1 MSDPQFLREL
11 IIVLTAT
18 IAIVFVFQKLRLPTI
33 VGFLLAGV
41 IIGPHGFQLIHNV
54 SQVETLAEVGVVL
67 LLFTIGLEFS
77 LETIFS
83 VQRRV
88 IGAGL
93 LQVVLTTAVVL
104 AVARL
109 LGASVE
115 VGIFYGFLVA
125 LSSTA
130 IVLRIY
136 HDRGEINSLQARLA
150 SGILL
155 FQDLCV
161 VPMMLLL
168 PILAGSGQ
176 DSILTIA
183 WALGKSVITLVAI
196 VWTARKLLPRL
207 LHQVALLRNR
217 EIFVL
222 FVILVCF
229 GTAWLTSESGL
240 SLALGALVA
249 GLVISESEL
258 SHQIVA
264 DVLPLRDCFSGI
276 FFISIGMLLDLSLL
290 FQDLP
295 ITLLELLLMIGIK
308 SLVLFA
314 VFWWLY
320 RSIRLGLVLG
330 LGLAQ
335 VGEFSF
341 VLAKAGINYQLL
353 SPLEGQIFLAASI
366 LSMIATPFLIQWAH
380 AWAFGF
386 EALFGDVGTKQA
398 KSDPSSEA
406 IDAQGHVTIVGYG
419 LNGQNLGRVLKE
431 VGIPYRVLEMDP
443 DLVHSAKAGG
453 EPIFFGDG
461 TRPEIL
467 QQIGIQSSRVLVV
480 AISDPTATAR
490 LVSQARRLRTDL
502 YIIVRTRYVAEI
514 EHLYRLG
521 ADQVIP
527 EEFETSVEIFAR
539 VLQEYHV
546 PRNVISL
553 QVDLIRKEHY
563 GTLRGVRL
571 QGKELDALS
580 QFLVGTTTDIFSIVE
595 KSPAV
600 GKSIGELDLAVRTGV
615 SVVAVVRDGQ
625 SYTHVGEGFKLAA
638 GDMLILLGGHKAL
651 DDAGRMISPSRE
663 VDESVG

>member
-1 MSDPQFLREL
+1 MSDPHFLREL

-33 VGFLLAGV
+33 VGFLLTGV
-41 IIGPHGFQLIHNV
+41 IIGPHGFQLIQSV
-54 SQVETLAEVGVVL
+54 DQVETLAEIGVVL

-77 LETIFS
+77 LETILS

-88 IGAGL
+88 VWAGL
-93 LQVVLTTAVVL
+93 LQVVLTTLVVL

-115 VGIFYGFLVA
+115 VGLFYGFLVS

-136 HDRGEINSLQARLA
+136 HDRGEIDSLQGRLA
-150 SGILL
+150 SGLLL

-168 PILAGSGQ
+168 PVLAGSGQ
-176 DSILTIA
+176 DSIFLIVWVLA
-183 WALGKSVITLVAI
+183 KSLITLIAI
-196 VWTARKLLPRL
+196 VWTARQLLPRL

-222 FVILVCF
+222 FVVLVCF
-229 GTAWLTSESGL
+229 GTAWLTSETGL

-264 DVLPLRDCFSGI
+264 DILPLRDCFSGI
-276 FFISIGMLLDLSLL
+276 FFISIGMLLNLGLLS
-290 FQDLP
+290 QDFR

-320 RSIRLGLVLG
+320 RSIRLGVVLG

-335 VGEFSF
+335 IGEFSF
-341 VLAKAGINYQLL
+341 VLAKAGINFKLL
-353 SPLEGQIFLAASI
+353 SPADGQIFLAASI
-366 LSMIATPFLIQWAH
+366 LSMMATPFLIQWAH

-386 EALFGDVGTKQA
+386 QGLFNKNTGFNRSTGGEANETA
-398 KSDPSSEA
+398 SA
-406 IDAQGHVTIVGYG
+406 TGHVIVVGYG
-419 LNGQNLGRVLKE
+419 LNGQNLARVLKE
-431 VGIPYRVLEMDP
+431 VSIPYRVLEMDP
-443 DLVHSAKAGG
+443 DLVRSAKAGG
-453 EPIFFGDG
+453 EPISFGDG

-467 QQIGIQSSRVLVV
+467 QQVGIEKARVLVV
-480 AISDPTATAR
+480 AISDPAATAR

-502 YIIVRTRYVAEI
+502 YIIVRTRYVVEI
-514 EHLYRLG
+514 DRLYRLG
-521 ADQVIP
+521 ANQVIP

-539 VLQEYHV
+539 VLQEYHI

-563 GTLRGVRL
+563 GTLRGIRL
-571 QGKELDALS
+571 QGKQLDALS
-580 QFLVGTTTDIFSIVE
+580 QFLVGTTSDIFSIVE
-595 KSPAV
+595 ASPAV
-600 GKSIGELDLAVRTGV
+600 GKSLEEINLPLRSGV
-615 SVVAVVRDGQ
+615 SVIAVVRDGK
-625 SYTHVGEGFKLAA
+625 SYPNVGDDFKLAV
-638 GDMLILLGGHKAL
+638 GDMLVLLGGHKAL
-651 DDAGRMISPSRE
+651 DDAAQILNPAGDSQS
-663 VDESVG
+663 

>member
-1 MSDPQFLREL
+1 MSDPNFLREL
-11 IIVLTAT
+11 VIVLTAT
-18 IAIVFVFQKLRLPTI
+18 IAIVFVFQKLRLPNI
-33 VGFLLAGV
+33 VGFLLTGV
-41 IIGPHGFQLIHNV
+41 IIGPHGFQLIQSV
-54 SQVETLAEVGVVL
+54 DQVETLAEIGVVL

-77 LETIFS
+77 LETILS

-88 IGAGL
+88 VWAGL
-93 LQVVLTTAVVL
+93 LQVVLTTLVVL

-115 VGIFYGFLVA
+115 VGLFYGFLVS

-136 HDRGEINSLQARLA
+136 HDRGEINSLQGRLA
-150 SGILL
+150 SGLLL

-168 PILAGSGQ
+168 PVLAGSGQ
-176 DSILTIA
+176 DSIFLIVWVLA
-183 WALGKSVITLVAI
+183 KSLITLVAI

-207 LHQVALLRNR
+207 LHQAALLRNR

-222 FVILVCF
+222 FVVLVCF
-229 GTAWLTSESGL
+229 GTAWLTSETGL

-264 DVLPLRDCFSGI
+264 DILPLRDCFSGI
-276 FFISIGMLLDLSLL
+276 FFISIGMLLNLGLLS
-290 FQDLP
+290 QDFR

-308 SLVLFA
+308 SMVLFA

-320 RSIRLGLVLG
+320 RSIRLGVVLG

-335 VGEFSF
+335 IGEFSF
-341 VLAKAGINYQLL
+341 VLAKAGINYKLL
-353 SPLEGQIFLAASI
+353 SPADGQIFLAASI
-366 LSMIATPFLIQWAH
+366 LSMMATPFLIQWAH

-386 EALFGDVGTKQA
+386 EGLFKDTGFNRSTSGG
-398 KSDPSSEA
+398 A
-406 IDAQGHVTIVGYG
+406 IETASATGHVIVVGYG
-419 LNGQNLGRVLKE
+419 LNGQNLARVLKE
-431 VGIPYRVLEMDP
+431 VSIPYRVLEMDP
-443 DLVHSAKAGG
+443 DLVRSAKAGG
-453 EPIFFGDG
+453 EPISFGDG

-467 QQIGIQSSRVLVV
+467 QQVGIEKARILVV
-480 AISDPTATAR
+480 AISDPAATAR

-514 EHLYRLG
+514 DRLYRLG
-521 ADQVIP
+521 ANQVIP

-539 VLQEYHV
+539 VLQEYHI

-563 GTLRGVRL
+563 GTLRGIRL
-571 QGKELDALS
+571 QGKQLDALS
-580 QFLVGTTTDIFSIVE
+580 QFLVGTTSDIFSIVE
-595 KSPAV
+595 ASPAV
-600 GKSIGELDLAVRTGV
+600 GKSLEEINLPLRSGV
-615 SVVAVVRDGQ
+615 SVIAVVRDGK
-625 SYTHVGEGFKLAA
+625 SYPNVGNDFKLAV
-638 GDMLILLGGHKAL
+638 GDMLVLLGGHKAL
-651 DDAGRMISPSRE
+651 DDAAQILNPAGDNQS
-663 VDESVG
+663 

>member
-1 MSDPQFLREL
+1 MSDPSVLREL
-11 IIVLTAT
+11 VIVLTAT
-18 IAIVFVFQKLRLPTI
+18 IAIVFVFQKLRLPNI

-41 IIGPHGFQLIHNV
+41 IIGPHGFQLIQ
-54 SQVETLAEVGVVL
+54 SIGQVENLAEIGVVL

-77 LETIFS
+77 LETILS

-88 IGAGL
+88 VWAGF
-93 LQVVLTTAVVL
+93 LQVVLTTLVVL
-104 AVARL
+104 AVACL

-115 VGIFYGFLVA
+115 VGLFYGFLVS

-136 HDRGEINSLQARLA
+136 HDRGEINSLQGRLA
-150 SGILL
+150 SGLLL

-168 PILAGSGQ
+168 PVLAGSGQ
-176 DSILTIA
+176 DSIFLIVWVLA
-183 WALGKSVITLVAI
+183 KSLITLVVI

-222 FVILVCF
+222 FVVLVCF

-264 DVLPLRDCFSGI
+264 DILPLRDCFSGI
-276 FFISIGMLLDLSLL
+276 FFISVGMLLNLGILS
-290 FQDLP
+290 QDFR
-295 ITLLELLLMIGIK
+295 IALLELLLMIGIK

-320 RSIRLGLVLG
+320 RSVRLGVVLG

-335 VGEFSF
+335 IGEFSF
-341 VLAKAGINYQLL
+341 VLAKAGINFKLL
-353 SPLEGQIFLAASI
+353 SPADGQIFLAASI
-366 LSMIATPFLIQWAH
+366 LSMIATPFLIHWSH

-386 EALFGDVGTKQA
+386 EGLFKDIGFNRSTSGGANET
-398 KSDPSSEA
+398 PSA
-406 IDAQGHVTIVGYG
+406 TGHVIVVGYG
-419 LNGQNLGRVLKE
+419 LNGQNLARVLKE

-443 DLVHSAKAGG
+443 DLVRSAKAGG
-453 EPIFFGDG
+453 EPISFGDG
-461 TRPEIL
+461 TRPELL
-467 QQIGIQSSRVLVV
+467 QQVGIEKARVLVV
-480 AISDPTATAR
+480 AISDPAATAR

-514 EHLYRLG
+514 DHLYRLG
-521 ADQVIP
+521 ANQVIP

-539 VLQEYHV
+539 VLQEFHI

-563 GTLRGVRL
+563 GTLRGIQL
-571 QGKELDALS
+571 QGKQLDALS
-580 QFLVGTTTDIFSIVE
+580 QFLVGTTSDIFSIIE
-595 KSPAV
+595 KSPA
-600 GKSIGELDLAVRTGV
+600 IGRSLEEINLPSRSGV
-615 SVVAVVRDGQ
+615 SVIAVVRDGK
-625 SYTHVGEGFKLAA
+625 SYPNVDNDFKLAV
-638 GDMLILLGGHKAL
+638 GDMLVLLGGHKAL
-651 DDAGRMISPSRE
+651 DDAAQILNPSR
-663 VDESVG
+663 DNNAS

>member
-1 MSDPQFLREL
+1 MSDPNFLREL
-11 IIVLTAT
+11 VIVLTAT
-18 IAIVFVFQKLRLPTI
+18 IAIVFVFQKLRLPNI
-33 VGFLLAGV
+33 VGFLLTGV
-41 IIGPHGFQLIHNV
+41 IIGPHGFQLIQSV
-54 SQVETLAEVGVVL
+54 DQVEILAEIGVVL

-77 LETIFS
+77 LETILS

-88 IGAGL
+88 VWAGL
-93 LQVVLTTAVVL
+93 LQVVLTTLVVL

-109 LGASVE
+109 LGVSVE
-115 VGIFYGFLVA
+115 VGLFYGFLVS

-136 HDRGEINSLQARLA
+136 HDRGEINSLQGRLA
-150 SGILL
+150 SGLLL

-168 PILAGSGQ
+168 PVLAGSGQ
-176 DSILTIA
+176 DSIFLIVWVLA
-183 WALGKSVITLVAI
+183 KSLITLVAI

-222 FVILVCF
+222 FVVLVCL
-229 GTAWLTSESGL
+229 GTAWLTSETGL

-264 DVLPLRDCFSGI
+264 DILPLRDCFSGI
-276 FFISIGMLLDLSLL
+276 FFISIGMLLNLGLLS
-290 FQDLP
+290 QDLR

-320 RSIRLGLVLG
+320 RSIRLGVVLG

-335 VGEFSF
+335 IGEFSF
-341 VLAKAGINYQLL
+341 VLAKAGINFKLL
-353 SPLEGQIFLAASI
+353 SPGDGQIFLAASI
-366 LSMIATPFLIQWAH
+366 LSMMATPFLIQWVH
-380 AWAFGF
+380 AWSFGF
-386 EALFGDVGTKQA
+386 EGLFKDTGFNRSTSGGANETA
-398 KSDPSSEA
+398 SA
-406 IDAQGHVTIVGYG
+406 TGHVIVVGYG
-419 LNGQNLGRVLKE
+419 LNGQNLARVLKE
-431 VGIPYRVLEMDP
+431 VSIPYRVLEMDP
-443 DLVHSAKAGG
+443 DLVRSAKAGG
-453 EPIFFGDG
+453 EPITFGDG

-467 QQIGIQSSRVLVV
+467 QQVDIEKARVLVV
-480 AISDPTATAR
+480 AISDPAATAR

-514 EHLYRLG
+514 DRLYRLG
-521 ADQVIP
+521 ANQVIP

-539 VLQEYHV
+539 VLQEYHI

-563 GTLRGVRL
+563 GTLRGIRL
-571 QGKELDALS
+571 QGKQLDALS
-580 QFLVGTTTDIFSIVE
+580 QFLVGTTSDIFSIVE
-595 KSPAV
+595 ASPAV
-600 GKSIGELDLAVRTGV
+600 GKSLEEINLPLRSGV
-615 SVVAVVRDGQ
+615 SVIAVVRDGK
-625 SYTHVGEGFKLAA
+625 SYPNVGNDFKLAVS
-638 GDMLILLGGHKAL
+638 DMLVLLGGHKAL
-651 DDAGRMISPSRE
+651 DDAAQILNPAGDKQS
-663 VDESVG
+663 

>member
-1 MSDPQFLREL
+1 MSDPNFLREL
-11 IIVLTAT
+11 VIVLTAT
-18 IAIVFVFQKLRLPTI
+18 IAIVFVFQKLRLPNI
-33 VGFLLAGV
+33 VGFLLTGV
-41 IIGPHGFQLIHNV
+41 IIGPHGFQLIQSV
-54 SQVETLAEVGVVL
+54 DQVEILAEIGVVL

-77 LETIFS
+77 LETILS

-88 IGAGL
+88 VWAGL
-93 LQVVLTTAVVL
+93 LQVVLTTLVGL

-109 LGASVE
+109 LGVSVE
-115 VGIFYGFLVA
+115 VGLFYGFLVS

-136 HDRGEINSLQARLA
+136 HDRGEINSLQGRLA
-150 SGILL
+150 SGLLL

-168 PILAGSGQ
+168 PVLAGSGQ
-176 DSILTIA
+176 DSIFLIVWVLA
-183 WALGKSVITLVAI
+183 KSLITLVAI

-222 FVILVCF
+222 FVVLVCL
-229 GTAWLTSESGL
+229 GTAWLTSETGL

-264 DVLPLRDCFSGI
+264 DILPLRDCFSGI
-276 FFISIGMLLDLSLL
+276 FFISIGMLLNLGLLS
-290 FQDLP
+290 QDLR

-320 RSIRLGLVLG
+320 RSIRLGVVLG

-335 VGEFSF
+335 IGEFSF
-341 VLAKAGINYQLL
+341 VLAKAGINFKLL
-353 SPLEGQIFLAASI
+353 SPGDGQIFLAASI
-366 LSMIATPFLIQWAH
+366 LSMMATPFLIQWVH
-380 AWAFGF
+380 AWSFGF
-386 EALFGDVGTKQA
+386 EGLFKDTGFNRSTSGGANETA
-398 KSDPSSEA
+398 SA
-406 IDAQGHVTIVGYG
+406 TGHVIVVGYG
-419 LNGQNLGRVLKE
+419 LNGQNLARVLKE
-431 VGIPYRVLEMDP
+431 VSIPYRVLEMDP
-443 DLVHSAKAGG
+443 DLVRSAKAGG
-453 EPIFFGDG
+453 EPITFGDG

-467 QQIGIQSSRVLVV
+467 QQVGIEKARVLVV
-480 AISDPTATAR
+480 AISDPAATAR

-514 EHLYRLG
+514 DRLYRLG
-521 ADQVIP
+521 ANQVIP

-539 VLQEYHV
+539 VLQEYHI

-563 GTLRGVRL
+563 GTLRGIRL
-571 QGKELDALS
+571 QGKQLDALS
-580 QFLVGTTTDIFSIVE
+580 QFLVGTTSDIFSIVE
-595 KSPAV
+595 ASPAV
-600 GKSIGELDLAVRTGV
+600 GKSLEEINLPLRSGV
-615 SVVAVVRDGQ
+615 SVIAVVRDGK
-625 SYTHVGEGFKLAA
+625 SYPNVGNDFKLAVS
-638 GDMLILLGGHKAL
+638 DMLVLLGGHKAL
-651 DDAGRMISPSRE
+651 DDAAQILNPAGDKQS
-663 VDESVG
+663 

>member
-1 MSDPQFLREL
+1 L
-11 IIVLTAT
+11 IQSVD
-18 IAIVFVFQKLRLPTI
+18 
-33 VGFLLAGV
+33 
-41 IIGPHGFQLIHNV
+41 
-54 SQVETLAEVGVVL
+54 QVETLAEIGVVL

-77 LETIFS
+77 LETILS

-88 IGAGL
+88 VWAGL
-93 LQVVLTTAVVL
+93 LQVVLTTLVVL

-115 VGIFYGFLVA
+115 VGLFYGFLVS

-130 IVLRIY
+130 IVLRMY
-136 HDRGEINSLQARLA
+136 HDRGEINSLQGRLA
-150 SGILL
+150 SGLLL

-168 PILAGSGQ
+168 PVLAGSGQ
-176 DSILTIA
+176 DSIFLIVWVLA
-183 WALGKSVITLVAI
+183 KSLITLVAI

-222 FVILVCF
+222 FVVLVCF
-229 GTAWLTSESGL
+229 GTAWLTSETGL

-264 DVLPLRDCFSGI
+264 DILPLRDCFSGI
-276 FFISIGMLLDLSLL
+276 FFISIGMLLNLALLS
-290 FQDLP
+290 QDFR

-308 SLVLFA
+308 SMVLFA

-320 RSIRLGLVLG
+320 RSIRLGVVLG

-335 VGEFSF
+335 IGEFSF
-341 VLAKAGINYQLL
+341 VLAKAGMNYKLL
-353 SPLEGQIFLAASI
+353 SPADGQIFLAASI
-366 LSMIATPFLIQWAH
+366 LSMMATPFLIQWAH

-386 EALFGDVGTKQA
+386 EGLFKDTGFNRSTSGGANETA
-398 KSDPSSEA
+398 SA
-406 IDAQGHVTIVGYG
+406 TGHVIVVGYG
-419 LNGQNLGRVLKE
+419 LNGQNLARVLKE
-431 VGIPYRVLEMDP
+431 VSIPYRVLEMDP
-443 DLVHSAKAGG
+443 DLVRSAKADG
-453 EPIFFGDG
+453 EPISFGDG

-467 QQIGIQSSRVLVV
+467 QQVGIETARVLVV
-480 AISDPTATAR
+480 AISDPAATAR

-514 EHLYRLG
+514 DRLYRLG
-521 ADQVIP
+521 ANQVIP
-527 EEFETSVEIFAR
+527 EEFETSVEIFAH

-553 QVDLIRKEHY
+553 QVDLIRKAHY
-563 GTLRGVRL
+563 GTLRGIRL
-571 QGKELDALS
+571 QGKQLDALS
-580 QFLVGTTTDIFSIVE
+580 QFLVGTTSDIFSIVE
-595 KSPAV
+595 ASPAV
-600 GKSIGELDLAVRTGV
+600 GKSLEEINLPLRSGV
-615 SVVAVVRDGQ
+615 SVIAVVRDGK
-625 SYTHVGEGFKLAA
+625 SYPNVGNDFKLAV
-638 GDMLILLGGHKAL
+638 GDMLVLLGGHKAL
-651 DDAGRMISPSRE
+651 DDAAQILKPAGDNQS
-663 VDESVG
+663 

>member
-1 MSDPQFLREL
+1 
-11 IIVLTAT
+11 
-18 IAIVFVFQKLRLPTI
+18 
-33 VGFLLAGV
+33 V
-41 IIGPHGFQLIHNV
+41 IIGPHGFQLIQSV
-54 SQVETLAEVGVVL
+54 DQVETLAEIGVVL

-77 LETIFS
+77 LETILS

-88 IGAGL
+88 VWAGL
-93 LQVVLTTAVVL
+93 LQVVLTILVVL
-104 AVARL
+104 AAACL

-115 VGIFYGFLVA
+115 VGLFYGFLVS

-136 HDRGEINSLQARLA
+136 HDRGEINSLQGRLA
-150 SGILL
+150 SGLLL

-161 VPMMLLL
+161 VPMVLLL
-168 PILAGSGQ
+168 PVLAGSGQ
-176 DSILTIA
+176 DSIFLIVWVLA
-183 WALGKSVITLVAI
+183 KSLITLVAI

-222 FVILVCF
+222 FVVLVCF

-264 DVLPLRDCFSGI
+264 DILPLRDCFSGI
-276 FFISIGMLLDLSLL
+276 FFISVGMLLNLGLLS
-290 FQDLP
+290 QDFR

-320 RSIRLGLVLG
+320 RSIRLGVVLG

-335 VGEFSF
+335 IGEFSF
-341 VLAKAGINYQLL
+341 ILAKAGINYKLL
-353 SPLEGQIFLAASI
+353 SPADGQIFLAASI
-366 LSMIATPFLIQWAH
+366 LSMMATPFLIQWAH

-386 EALFGDVGTKQA
+386 EGIFKDTGFNRSTSGGANETA
-398 KSDPSSEA
+398 SA
-406 IDAQGHVTIVGYG
+406 TGHVIVVGYG
-419 LNGQNLGRVLKE
+419 LNGQNLARVLKE
-431 VGIPYRVLEMDP
+431 VSIPYRVLEMDP
-443 DLVHSAKAGG
+443 DLVRSAKAGG
-453 EPIFFGDG
+453 EPISFGDG

-467 QQIGIQSSRVLVV
+467 QQVGIETARVLVV
-480 AISDPTATAR
+480 AISDPAATAR

-514 EHLYRLG
+514 DRLYRLG
-521 ADQVIP
+521 ANQVIP

-539 VLQEYHV
+539 VLQEYHI

-563 GTLRGVRL
+563 GTLRGIRL
-571 QGKELDALS
+571 QGKQLDALS
-580 QFLVGTTTDIFSIVE
+580 QFLVGTTSDIFSIVE
-595 KSPAV
+595 ASPAI
-600 GKSIGELDLAVRTGV
+600 GKSLEEINLPLRSGV
-615 SVVAVVRDGQ
+615 SVIAVVRDGT
-625 SYTHVGEGFKLAA
+625 SYPNVGNDFKLVV
-638 GDMLILLGGHKAL
+638 GDMLVLLGGHKAL
-651 DDAGRMISPSRE
+651 DDAAQILNPAGDNQS
-663 VDESVG
+663 

>member
-1 MSDPQFLREL
+1 MSDPNFLREL
-11 IIVLTAT
+11 VIVLTAT
-18 IAIVFVFQKLRLPTI
+18 IAIVFVFQKLRLPNI
-33 VGFLLAGV
+33 VGFLLTGV
-41 IIGPHGFQLIHNV
+41 IIGPHGFQLIQSV
-54 SQVETLAEVGVVL
+54 DQVESLAEIGVVL

-77 LETIFS
+77 LETILS

-88 IGAGL
+88 VWAGL
-93 LQVVLTTAVVL
+93 LQVVLTTLVVL

-115 VGIFYGFLVA
+115 VGLFYGFLVS

-136 HDRGEINSLQARLA
+136 HDRGEINSLQGRLA
-150 SGILL
+150 SGLLL

-168 PILAGSGQ
+168 PVLAGSGQ
-176 DSILTIA
+176 DSIFLIVWVLA
-183 WALGKSVITLVAI
+183 KSLITLVVI

-222 FVILVCF
+222 FVVLVCF

-264 DVLPLRDCFSGI
+264 DILPLRDCFSGI
-276 FFISIGMLLDLSLL
+276 FFISIGMLLNLGLLS
-290 FQDLP
+290 QDFR

-308 SLVLFA
+308 SMVLFA

-320 RSIRLGLVLG
+320 RSIRLGVVLG

-335 VGEFSF
+335 IGEFSF
-341 VLAKAGINYQLL
+341 VLAKAGINFKLL
-353 SPLEGQIFLAASI
+353 SPADGQIFLAASI
-366 LSMIATPFLIQWAH
+366 LSMMATPFLIQWAH

-386 EALFGDVGTKQA
+386 EGLFKDIGFNRSTSGAANETA
-398 KSDPSSEA
+398 SA
-406 IDAQGHVTIVGYG
+406 TGHVIVVGYG
-419 LNGQNLGRVLKE
+419 LNGQNLARVLKE
-431 VGIPYRVLEMDP
+431 VSIPYRVLEMDP
-443 DLVHSAKAGG
+443 DLVRSAKAGG
-453 EPIFFGDG
+453 EPISFGDG
-461 TRPEIL
+461 TRPELL
-467 QQIGIQSSRVLVV
+467 QQVGIDKARILVV
-480 AISDPTATAR
+480 AISDPAATAR

-514 EHLYRLG
+514 DHLYRLG
-521 ADQVIP
+521 ANQVIP

-539 VLQEYHV
+539 VLQEYHI

-553 QVDLIRKEHY
+553 QVDLIRREHY
-563 GTLRGVRL
+563 GTLRGIRL
-571 QGKELDALS
+571 QGKQLDALS
-580 QFLVGTTTDIFSIVE
+580 QFLVGTTSDIFSIVE
-595 KSPAV
+595 ASPAI
-600 GKSIGELDLAVRTGV
+600 GKSLEEINLPLRSGV
-615 SVVAVVRDGQ
+615 SVIAVVRDGK
-625 SYTHVGEGFKLAA
+625 SYPNVGNDFKLAV
-638 GDMLILLGGHKAL
+638 GDMLVLLGGHKAL
-651 DDAGRMISPSRE
+651 DDAAQILNPAATIN
-663 VDESVG
+663 

>member
-1 MSDPQFLREL
+1 MSDPNFLREL

-18 IAIVFVFQKLRLPTI
+18 IAIVFVFQKLRLPNI
-33 VGFLLAGV
+33 VGFLLTGV
-41 IIGPHGFQLIHNV
+41 IIGPHGFQLIQSV
-54 SQVETLAEVGVVL
+54 DEVETLAEIGVVL

-77 LETIFS
+77 LETILS

-88 IGAGL
+88 VWAGL
-93 LQVVLTTAVVL
+93 LQVVLTTLVVL

-115 VGIFYGFLVA
+115 VGLFYGFLVS

-136 HDRGEINSLQARLA
+136 HDRGEINSLQGRLA
-150 SGILL
+150 SGLLL

-168 PILAGSGQ
+168 PVLAGSGQ
-176 DSILTIA
+176 DSIFLIVWVLA
-183 WALGKSVITLVAI
+183 KSLITLVAI
-196 VWTARKLLPRL
+196 VWTARKLLPQL

-222 FVILVCF
+222 FVVLVCF
-229 GTAWLTSESGL
+229 GTAWLTSETGL

-264 DVLPLRDCFSGI
+264 DILPLRDCFSGI
-276 FFISIGMLLDLSLL
+276 FFISIGMLLNLGLLS
-290 FQDLP
+290 QDFR

-320 RSIRLGLVLG
+320 RSIRLGVVLG

-335 VGEFSF
+335 IGEFSF
-341 VLAKAGINYQLL
+341 VLAKAGINFKLL
-353 SPLEGQIFLAASI
+353 SPADGQIFLAASI
-366 LSMIATPFLIQWAH
+366 LSMMATPFLIQWAH
-380 AWAFGF
+380 TWAFGF
-386 EALFGDVGTKQA
+386 EGLFKDIGFNRSTGDGANETA
-398 KSDPSSEA
+398 SA
-406 IDAQGHVTIVGYG
+406 TGHVIVVGYG
-419 LNGQNLGRVLKE
+419 LNGQNLAQVLKE
-431 VGIPYRVLEMDP
+431 VSIPYRVLEMDP
-443 DLVHSAKAGG
+443 DLVHSAKTGG
-453 EPIFFGDG
+453 EPISFGDG

-467 QQIGIQSSRVLVV
+467 QQVGIDKARVLVV
-480 AISDPTATAR
+480 AISDPATTAR

-514 EHLYRLG
+514 DHLYRLG
-521 ADQVIP
+521 ANQVIP

-539 VLQEYHV
+539 VLQEYHI

-553 QVDLIRKEHY
+553 QVDLIRREHY
-563 GTLRGVRL
+563 GTLRGIRL
-571 QGKELDALS
+571 QGKRLDALS
-580 QFLVGTTTDIFSIVE
+580 QFLVGTTSDIFSIVE
-595 KSPAV
+595 ASPAI
-600 GKSIGELDLAVRTGV
+600 GKSLEEINLPLRSGV
-615 SVVAVVRDGQ
+615 SVIAVVRDGK
-625 SYTHVGEGFKLAA
+625 SYPNVGNDFKLAV
-638 GDMLILLGGHKAL
+638 GDMLVLLGGHKAL
-651 DDAGRMISPSRE
+651 DDAAQILNPAGE
-663 VDESVG
+663 LGESVG

>member
-1 MSDPQFLREL
+1 MSDPHFLREL

-33 VGFLLAGV
+33 VGFLLTGV
-41 IIGPHGFQLIHNV
+41 IIGPHGFQLIQSV
-54 SQVETLAEVGVVL
+54 DQVETLAEIGVVL

-77 LETIFS
+77 LETILS

-88 IGAGL
+88 VWAGL
-93 LQVVLTTAVVL
+93 LQVVLTTLVVL

-115 VGIFYGFLVA
+115 VGLFYGFLVS

-136 HDRGEINSLQARLA
+136 HDRGEIDSLQGRLA
-150 SGILL
+150 SGLLL

-168 PILAGSGQ
+168 PVLAGSGQ
-176 DSILTIA
+176 DSIFLVVWVLA
-183 WALGKSVITLVAI
+183 KSLITLIAI
-196 VWTARKLLPRL
+196 VWTARQLLPRL

-222 FVILVCF
+222 FVVLVCF
-229 GTAWLTSESGL
+229 GTAWLTSETGL

-264 DVLPLRDCFSGI
+264 DILPLRDCFSGI
-276 FFISIGMLLDLSLL
+276 FFISIGMLLNLGLLS
-290 FQDLP
+290 QDFR

-320 RSIRLGLVLG
+320 RSIRLGVVLG

-335 VGEFSF
+335 IGEFSF
-341 VLAKAGINYQLL
+341 VLAKAGINFKLL
-353 SPLEGQIFLAASI
+353 SPADGQIFLAASI
-366 LSMIATPFLIQWAH
+366 LSMMATPFLIQWAH

-386 EALFGDVGTKQA
+386 EGLFNKNTGFNRSTGG
-398 KSDPSSEA
+398 EA
-406 IDAQGHVTIVGYG
+406 NETASATGHVIVVGYG
-419 LNGQNLGRVLKE
+419 LNGQNLARVLKE
-431 VGIPYRVLEMDP
+431 VSIPYRVLEMDP
-443 DLVHSAKAGG
+443 DLVRSAKAGG
-453 EPIFFGDG
+453 EPISFGDG

-467 QQIGIQSSRVLVV
+467 QQVGIEKARVLVV
-480 AISDPTATAR
+480 AISDPAATAR

-502 YIIVRTRYVAEI
+502 YIIVRTRYVVEI
-514 EHLYRLG
+514 DRLYRLG
-521 ADQVIP
+521 ANQVIP

-539 VLQEYHV
+539 VLQEYHI

-563 GTLRGVRL
+563 GTLRGIRL
-571 QGKELDALS
+571 QGKQLDALS
-580 QFLVGTTTDIFSIVE
+580 QFLVGTTSDIFSIVE
-595 KSPAV
+595 ASPAV
-600 GKSIGELDLAVRTGV
+600 GKSLEEINLPLRSGV
-615 SVVAVVRDGQ
+615 SVIAVVRDGK
-625 SYTHVGEGFKLAA
+625 SYPNVGDDFKLAV
-638 GDMLILLGGHKAL
+638 GDMLVLLGGHKAL
-651 DDAGRMISPSRE
+651 DDAAQILNPAGDSQS
-663 VDESVG
+663 

>member
-1 MSDPQFLREL
+1 MSDPNFLRQL

-41 IIGPHGFQLIHNV
+41 IIGPHGFQLIQSV
-54 SQVETLAEVGVVL
+54 DQVETLAEIGVVL

-77 LETIFS
+77 LETILS

-88 IGAGL
+88 VWAGL
-93 LQVVLTTAVVL
+93 MQVLLTTLVVL

-109 LGASVE
+109 LGVSVE
-115 VGIFYGFLVA
+115 VGLFYGFLVS

-130 IVLRIY
+130 IVLKIY
-136 HDRGEINSLQARLA
+136 HDRGEINSLQGRLA
-150 SGILL
+150 SGLLL

-168 PILAGSGQ
+168 PVLAGSGQ
-176 DSILTIA
+176 QSIFSIVWVLAKSLI
-183 WALGKSVITLVAI
+183 ALGAI
-196 VWTARKLLPRL
+196 VWTARQFLPRL

-222 FVILVCF
+222 FVVLVCF

-258 SHQIVA
+258 SHQIVV

-276 FFISIGMLLDLSLL
+276 FFISVGMLLNLGLLSQDYRIAL
-290 FQDLP
+290 F
-295 ITLLELLLMIGIK
+295 ELLLMIGIK
-308 SLVLFA
+308 SLVLFG

-320 RSIRLGLVLG
+320 RSIRLGVVLG

-335 VGEFSF
+335 IGEFSF
-341 VLAKAGINYQLL
+341 ILAKAGINFKLL
-353 SPLEGQIFLAASI
+353 SPAEGQIFLAASI

-386 EALFGDVGTKQA
+386 EGFFKDSG
-398 KSDPSSEA
+398 
-406 IDAQGHVTIVGYG
+406 IDRAASAGASGEVPATGHVVVVGYG
-419 LNGQNLGRVLKE
+419 LNGQNLARVLKE
-431 VGIPYRVLEMDP
+431 VSIPYRVLEMDP
-443 DLVHSAKAGG
+443 DLVRSAKAAG
-453 EPIFFGDG
+453 EPISFGDG

-467 QQIGIQSSRVLVV
+467 QQMGIQQARVLVV
-480 AISDPTATAR
+480 AISDPAATAR
-490 LVSQARRLRTDL
+490 LVFQARRLRADL

-514 EHLYRLG
+514 DHLYRLG
-521 ADQVIP
+521 ANQVIP

-563 GTLRGVRL
+563 GTLRGIRL
-571 QGKELDALS
+571 QGKQLDALS
-580 QFLVGTTTDIFSIVE
+580 QFLVGTTSDIFSIVE
-595 KSPAV
+595 ASPAV
-600 GKSIGELDLAVRTGV
+600 GKSLEEINLPSKSGV
-615 SVVAVVRDGQ
+615 SVIAVVRDGK
-625 SYTHVGEGFKLAA
+625 SYPNVGDDFKLAV
-638 GDMLILLGGHKAL
+638 GDILILLGGHKAL
-651 DDAGRMISPSRE
+651 DDAAQILNPAGARE
-663 VDESVG
+663 PP

>member
-1 MSDPQFLREL
+1 MSDPNFLREL
-11 IIVLTAT
+11 VIVLTAT
-18 IAIVFVFQKLRLPTI
+18 IAIVFVFQKLRLPNI
-33 VGFLLAGV
+33 VGFLLTGV
-41 IIGPHGFQLIHNV
+41 IIGPHGFQLIQSV
-54 SQVETLAEVGVVL
+54 DQVESLAEIGVVL

-77 LETIFS
+77 LETILS

-88 IGAGL
+88 VWAGL
-93 LQVVLTTAVVL
+93 LQVVLTTLVVL

-115 VGIFYGFLVA
+115 VGLFYGFLVS

-136 HDRGEINSLQARLA
+136 HDRGEINSLQGRLA
-150 SGILL
+150 SGLLL

-168 PILAGSGQ
+168 PVLAGSGQ
-176 DSILTIA
+176 DSIFLIVWVLA
-183 WALGKSVITLVAI
+183 KSLITLVVI

-222 FVILVCF
+222 FVVLVCF

-264 DVLPLRDCFSGI
+264 DILPLRDCFSGI
-276 FFISIGMLLDLSLL
+276 FFISIGMLLNLGLLS
-290 FQDLP
+290 QDFR

-308 SLVLFA
+308 SMVLFA

-320 RSIRLGLVLG
+320 RSIRLGVVLG

-335 VGEFSF
+335 IGEFSF
-341 VLAKAGINYQLL
+341 VLAKAGINFKLL
-353 SPLEGQIFLAASI
+353 SPADGQIFLAASI
-366 LSMIATPFLIQWAH
+366 LSMMATPFLIQWAH

-386 EALFGDVGTKQA
+386 EGLFKDIGFNRSTSGAANETA
-398 KSDPSSEA
+398 SA
-406 IDAQGHVTIVGYG
+406 TGHVIVVGYG
-419 LNGQNLGRVLKE
+419 LNGQNLARVLKE
-431 VGIPYRVLEMDP
+431 VSIPYRVLEMDP
-443 DLVHSAKAGG
+443 DLVRSAKAGG
-453 EPIFFGDG
+453 EPISFGDG
-461 TRPEIL
+461 TRPELL
-467 QQIGIQSSRVLVV
+467 QQVGIDKARILVV
-480 AISDPTATAR
+480 AISDPAATAR

-514 EHLYRLG
+514 DHLYRLG
-521 ADQVIP
+521 ANQVIP

-539 VLQEYHV
+539 VLQEYHI

-553 QVDLIRKEHY
+553 QVDLIRREHY
-563 GTLRGVRL
+563 GTLRGIRL
-571 QGKELDALS
+571 QGKQLDALS
-580 QFLVGTTTDIFSIVE
+580 QFLVGTTSDIFSIVE
-595 KSPAV
+595 ASPAI
-600 GKSIGELDLAVRTGV
+600 GKSLEEINLPLRSGV
-615 SVVAVVRDGQ
+615 SVIAVVRDGK
-625 SYTHVGEGFKLAA
+625 SYPNVGNDFKLAV
-638 GDMLILLGGHKAL
+638 GDMLVLLGGHKAL
-651 DDAGRMISPSRE
+651 DDAAQILNPAG
-663 VDESVG
+663 DN